1 MKYTQGKLVLP
12 TAKSFYELFIAGGGG
27 KGSMRKVHPAEH
39 RSSSITSMLSSKV
52 SVQRLPLGVSNEDV
66 KQFLAHHNI
75 FGLKAC
81 QFDLHGTNA
90 VLEFSM
96 PKFAQECVTRVDN
109 QRMRSSDPETLKVS
123 LFDAIKLEPGHILIA
138 EQHESDVTAATVLQ
152 LCRNI
157 SGFKGTCKPPGE
169 SHCFVEFVDP
179 LACASALNK
188 FLATGSQVY
197 FRYVS
202 QSELSEYSSVRQM
215 EKDVL
220 RQMIDKPQRPLQQP
234 SPGPA
239 PTSSSSNVSKYS
251 VGTFLQASSIPG
263 NLTIDELRHRMS
275 VYSGCLS
282 QTLKSRLRG
291 NSDQSSSL
299 PVQEF
304 QVQFIDEAS
313 ANECHRVINGRPFM
327 DDHPEYGHVRS
338 YVKKITQEDIEKGKL
353 RLAPPPAPTANMRDQ
368 NLSAISSSSA
378 SALAS
383 ASSPLLQN
391 SEEMITFLV
400 ANNIPLISHEEITQR
415 FLSFSGMVGSK
426 VDIRADAK
434 NPRICSVRVRF
445 IDAESA
451 QRCCDT
457 LKGHPF
463 SPQHD
468 VGPVQG
474 IAVKQMSKEQMQR
487 AMQERKEK
495 EQQQKQMQMPPMPLQ
510 LSEQIHQQTLQHMQQ
525 QQQPRIPQQ
534 VMQPMQFAA
543 SAVSHAMPIH
553 YAQPSMQSYQQPPEM
568 PQQQQILPDTQH
580 ISIAP
585 NSKNTP
591 VAVSRPSNNKKQAAE
606 VPMMQQVTQPL
617 HGQPHQV
624 LQPYHGGMPQNMQ
637 PQPQLMMVHNMMP
650 PPPQPVPFYQQ
661 QPIQLQQQ
669 QQYIQVAPQQMHQQQ
684 VHQFPQAQHMP
695 VQYTTVQHIP
705 VQQYQYQMQQP
716 VMQYHQPASPT
727 AAELQRLDDEERINQ
742 ERMSNLMKQAGQR

>member
-1 MKYTQGKLVLP
+1 
-12 TAKSFYELFIAGGGG
+12 
-27 KGSMRKVHPAEH
+27 
-39 RSSSITSMLSSKV
+39 
-52 SVQRLPLGVSNEDV
+52 
-66 KQFLAHHNI
+66 
-75 FGLKAC
+75 
-81 QFDLHGTNA
+81 
-90 VLEFSM
+90 
-96 PKFAQECVTRVDN
+96 
-109 QRMRSSDPETLKVS
+109 
-123 LFDAIKLEPGHILIA
+123 
-138 EQHESDVTAATVLQ
+138 
-152 LCRNI
+152 
-157 SGFKGTCKPPGE
+157 
-169 SHCFVEFVDP
+169 
-179 LACASALNK
+179 
-188 FLATGSQVY
+188 
-197 FRYVS
+197 
-202 QSELSEYSSVRQM
+202 
-215 EKDVL
+215 
-220 RQMIDKPQRPLQQP
+220 
-234 SPGPA
+234 
-239 PTSSSSNVSKYS
+239 
-251 VGTFLQASSIPG
+251 
-263 NLTIDELRHRMS
+263 
-275 VYSGCLS
+275 
-282 QTLKSRLRG
+282 
-291 NSDQSSSL
+291 
-299 PVQEF
+299 
-304 QVQFIDEAS
+304 
-313 ANECHRVINGRPFM
+313 
-327 DDHPEYGHVRS
+327 
-338 YVKKITQEDIEKGKL
+338 
-353 RLAPPPAPTANMRDQ
+353 
-368 NLSAISSSSA
+368 
-378 SALAS
+378 
-383 ASSPLLQN
+383 
-391 SEEMITFLV
+391 MITFLV
-400 ANNIPLISHEEITQR
+400 AKNIPLISHAEITQR
-415 FLSFSGMVGSK
+415 FLSFSGMVASE

-434 NPRICSVRVRF
+434 NSRICSVRVRF

-463 SPQHD
+463 SPHHD

-474 IAVKQMSKEQMQR
+474 IAVKQMSKEEQMQW

-495 EQQQKQMQMPPMPLQ
+495 EQQQMRRSLLLNGLTDEERAGLMAM
-510 LSEQIHQQTLQHMQQ
+510 
-525 QQQPRIPQQ
+525 
-534 VMQPMQFAA
+534 AA
-543 SAVSHAMPIH
+543 
-553 YAQPSMQSYQQPPEM
+553 
-568 PQQQQILPDTQH
+568 QQQQILPDTQH